1 MGSSSSK
8 RFDPSLP
15 RSGSLSP
22 KPGSRKIK
30 KVPKTSKEEKPQN
43 SPSVEYDIDPTNL
56 FTPEPND
63 VIDLDEEID
72 RTQSCHLPTKQKQS
86 PPSLMSKMNK
96 RNSISPYPLN
106 SCNPQIEKYPKPQK
120 LCYSARVSPYLP
132 SPKLMNPQNKMEP
145 PLTPLEPREVSIF
158 EKLEFLKKYTH
169 YKKME
174 IIYNSDV
181 DGFETRALN
190 SKIRY
195 QSNLVFI
202 IITNNEQF
210 GFYTSDI
217 VNALNNET
225 TQVTSNEMFLFVLNG
240 KGAYPF
246 KLERKDTLRSF
257 TVFQTK
263 KVIFFLLVFAHF
275 GLHQMDNLEF
285 INF

>member
-106 SCNPQIEKYPKPQK
+106 SCNPQIEKYPKPQ
-120 LCYSARVSPYLP
+120 
-132 SPKLMNPQNKMEP
+132 N
-145 PLTPLEPREVSIF
+145 
-158 EKLEFLKKYTH
+158 
-169 YKKME
+169 
-174 IIYNSDV
+174 DV

-257 TVFQTK
+257 TVYSDKESYFLFTCFCAFWVTLDGQLRIHQLLKDRYILPQKMINPITDRNNSERGYCK
-263 KVIFFLLVFAHF
+263 KVIVIK
-275 GLHQMDNLEF
+275 MS
-285 INF
+285 